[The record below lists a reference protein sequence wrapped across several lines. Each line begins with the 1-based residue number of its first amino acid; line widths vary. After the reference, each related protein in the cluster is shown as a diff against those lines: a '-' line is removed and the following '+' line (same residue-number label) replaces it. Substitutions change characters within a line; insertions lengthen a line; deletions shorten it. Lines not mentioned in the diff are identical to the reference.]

1 MKKLA
6 LCFGSESE
14 GDKLALEI
22 CSELGGRAGDF
33 DILKCDNPFDI
44 RSHME
49 KSGEIVIIDVV
60 KGLKKARLFDGAD
73 AFARTR
79 SVTAHDLDL
88 CSMLKILEAAEKRR
102 FRIIGVPFGSEKT
115 EAAREAGKLLASL

>member
-1 MKKLA
+1 MKKLV
-6 LCFGSESE
+6 LCFGSENE

-22 CSELGGRAGDF
+22 CSELGGRTDGF
-33 DILKCDNPFDI
+33 DVLKCENPFDI
-44 RSHME
+44 RGHME
-49 KSGEIVIIDVV
+49 RSGEIVIIDVV

-73 AFARTR
+73 AFAKTK
-79 SVTAHDLDL
+79 SVTTHDLDL
-88 CSMLKILEAAEKRR
+88 CSMLKILEAVEKRR